1 MQASK
6 IYGLL
11 TIPGPKGFHT
21 RALQIAYQYVGNF
34 IVVFSNNDQ
43 VVFVHFIFHQYR

>member
-6 IYGLL
+6 IDSLL
-11 TIPGPKGFHT
+11 TIPGPKSFHT
-21 RALQIAYQYVGNF
+21 RAVQIAYQYVGNF
-34 IVVFSNNDQ
+34 IVVFSDNNQ